1 MTEYALYLES
11 GPKRRKTMVHVPELL
26 GCVAVGATTDEAL
39 AATPDA
45 IRAYL
50 RFMQRHGDSLDP
62 GAAFTTAVAEH
73 ITEGDWLGN
82 GSPYLVFATDLEP
95 IEAAE
100 LETHLRRFETIRQT
114 LAGWAETQ
122 SDAELDATPQVKG
135 RTGRSV
141 LLHVL
146 GATGAYVA
154 AAVGNTSGFSH
165 THTLAERGQMA
176 LPKALRQT
184 GIMVVQRFRE
194 TTPEERSAVIDKGK
208 SIRTVRK
215 ALRRTLEHDWEHLA
229 ELSRRPGGP
238 DV

>member
-1 MTEYALYLES
+1 MTEYALYVES
-11 GPKRRKTMVHVPELL
+11 GPKHRKTMVHVPELL
-26 GCVAVGATTDEAL
+26 GCIAVGPTTEEAL

-50 RFMQRHGDSLDP
+50 RFMQRHGESMDLDAP
-62 GAAFTTAVAEH
+62 FTTSVAQH

-82 GSPYLVFATDLEP
+82 GSPYLVFDTDLEP
-95 IEAAE
+95 IGAEE
-100 LETHLRRFETIRQT
+100 LETHLRRFEAIREV
-114 LAGWAETQ
+114 LAAWADTQ
-122 SDAELDATPQVKG
+122 DGAQLDTAPQEKG
-135 RTGRSV
+135 RSGRSI

-165 THTLAERGQMA
+165 IHTLAERGEMA
-176 LPKALRQT
+176 LPEALRQT
-184 GIMVVQRFRE
+184 GSMVQQRFRE
-194 TTPEERSAVIDKGK
+194 TTPEERAAVVDKGK

-215 ALRRTLEHDWEHLA
+215 ALRRTLEHDWEHLV

-238 DV
+238 EV